1 MMVAVSTVQ
10 ECFAVLDN
18 GDGFPGE
25 MIAGV
30 GTEGEQEDGESVDQ
44 DSPVD

>member
-1 MMVAVSTVQ
+1 MMIAVSTVQ

-25 MIAGV
+25 MVAGNNDMKTIF
-30 GTEGEQEDGESVDQ
+30 GIFHLERW
-44 DSPVD
+44 